1 MADNDFEKF
10 ESSIKALQDSCSKLT
25 ERTRQLSRHISELE
39 KELGRVNE
47 YRHDLDARIRVL
59 ESENVEAM
67 KQDLYRT
74 ESRVN
79 AFETQHDDRK
89 EKWSMAINFVV
100 QLAWV
105 SMAASLCWARP
116 VLSSHG
122 TTT

>member
-105 SMAASLCWARP
+105 SMAAWLLLKLGLQAP
-116 VLSSHG
+116 L
-122 TTT
+122 